1 MQDQSVHELLQQAV
15 INSEVAQ
22 AKAQDA
28 CIRAGMAYQAAIDA
42 LDAAEKAL
50 HAAREAA
57 ARTDQIAA
65 TITDRL

>member
-1 MQDQSVHELLQQAV
+1 VQGPSVPELLQQAV

-42 LDAAEKAL
+42 LEAAEKAL
-50 HAAREAA
+50 RAAREAA
-57 ARTDQIAA
+57 AETHQIAT
-65 TITDRL
+65 TIADRL